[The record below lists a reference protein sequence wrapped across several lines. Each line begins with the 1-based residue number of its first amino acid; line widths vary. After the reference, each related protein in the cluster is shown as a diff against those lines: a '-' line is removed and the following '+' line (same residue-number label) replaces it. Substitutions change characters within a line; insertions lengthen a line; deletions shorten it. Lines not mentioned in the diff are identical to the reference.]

1 MVKKIFQSAF
11 FPALVTA
18 FFSAILF
25 LSNVSG
31 GWLSN
36 LFIDEWVH
44 RGVVVFL
51 EILVWF
57 SGGWLFNRLLSVL
70 FWDTLV
76 GMYTE
81 HHPPKMLVQI
91 SGIFVFF
98 LTLSLI
104 AHFVFDEPLTSILVT
119 GGGLTIALGFGV
131 QGLINDLF
139 SSLAIQLDPPFK
151 VGDFINVHHRY
162 LAAEGLIGR
171 VEETNWRTTRM
182 WTTDRNYIVVPN
194 SYITTQILTNYS
206 MPKSLS
212 RFEMNYTLD
221 FAIPSDRAIRIF
233 NAALL
238 DSVGAKGPVASPSPT
253 TILTGI
259 NSDGAVYKLK
269 YFLEPAEV
277 SPPKARNTINAN
289 VLHHLA
295 NAGMSPSYDK
305 QDIFLG
311 RMPKRQKSWDNEK
324 DRMDLLSNIDLFK
337 DFSGELLG
345 NITNSFH
352 LRELKPEEVLINQG
366 DDGESL
372 FVLVEGLLE
381 VSLQVEGEK
390 RHLTFLRPGSFL
402 GEMAL
407 LTGEKRS
414 ANVTSSTESLVG
426 ELTKESIMSL
436 ATENPEVLNKMTA
449 VVAKRRLKNEEIASA
464 SGKDRD
470 KAIQKEEKNLMA
482 RVTNFFFGKNK

>member
-1 MVKKIFQSAF
+1 MIKKIFQAAF
-11 FPALVTA
+11 LPTLITA
-18 FFSAILF
+18 FFLVILF
-25 LSNVSG
+25 VSKESG
-31 GWLSN
+31 GI
-36 LFIDEWVH
+36 FFHDEWIH
-44 RGVVVFL
+44 KGILIFL
-51 EILVWF
+51 EILVWL
-57 SGGWLFNRLLSVL
+57 SGGWLFNRLLGL
-70 FWDTLV
+70 FFWDLLV

-98 LTLSLI
+98 LTLSFI

-119 GGGLTIALGFGV
+119 GGGLTIALGFGI

-182 WTTDRNYIVVPN
+182 WTTDRNYIIVPN

-212 RFEMNYTLD
+212 RFEINYTLD
-221 FAIPSDRAIRIF
+221 FTIPSDRAIRIF

-238 DSVGAKGPVASPSPT
+238 DSVGPKGPVASPHPT

-269 YFLEPAEV
+269 YFLEPAQV

-305 QDIFLG
+305 QDIFIG
-311 RMPKRQKSWDNEK
+311 KMPKRQKSWSNKE
-324 DRMDLLSNIDLFK
+324 DRMDLLSNITLFQ
-337 DFSGELLG
+337 DFSVELLEA
-345 NITNSFH
+345 ITNSFH
-352 LRELKPEEVLINQG
+352 LKELKPEEVLFNQG

-381 VSLQVEGEK
+381 VRSQVEGEK
-390 RHLTFLRPGSFL
+390 RHLSFLRPGSFL

-414 ANVTSSTESLVG
+414 ADVISSTESLVG

-436 ATENPEVLNKMTA
+436 ATENPEILNKMTA
-449 VVAKRRLKNEEIASA
+449 VVAKRRLKNKEMWATSA
-464 SGKDRD
+464 
-470 KAIQKEEKNLMA
+470 KAHDEAVEKEEKSLMA
-482 RVTNFFFGKNK
+482 RVINFFFGNK

>member
-119 GGGLTIALGFGV
+119 GGGLTIALGFGI

-162 LAAEGLIGR
+162 LESEGLIGK

-182 WTTDRNYIVVPN
+182 WTTGRNYIIVPN

-212 RFEMNYTLD
+212 RFEMNYILD
-221 FAIPSDRAIRIF
+221 FNIPSDRAIRIF

-238 DSVGAKGPVASPSPT
+238 DSVGPKGPVASPRPT

-311 RMPKRQKSWDNEK
+311 RMPKRQKSWSNKE
-324 DRMDLLSNIDLFK
+324 DRMDLLSNIALFQ
-337 DFSGELLG
+337 DFSGKVLEA
-345 NITNSFH
+345 ITNSFH
-352 LRELKPEEVLINQG
+352 LRELKPEEVLFNQG

-414 ANVTSSTESLVG
+414 ADITSSTESLVG

-449 VVAKRRLKNEEIASA
+449 VVAKRRLKNKEMWATSA
-464 SGKDRD
+464 KSHDE
-470 KAIQKEEKNLMA
+470 AVQKEEKSLMA
-482 RVTNFFFGKNK
+482 RVVDFFFGNK

>member
-1 MVKKIFQSAF
+1 MIKKIFQTAF
-11 FPALVTA
+11 LPALVTA
-18 FFSAILF
+18 FFVVILVI
-25 LSNVSG
+25 SKASG
-31 GWLSN
+31 GI
-36 LFIDEWVH
+36 FFHDEWIH
-44 RGVVVFL
+44 KGILIFF
-51 EILVWF
+51 EILVWL
-57 SGGWLFNRLLSVL
+57 SGGWLFNRLLGL
-70 FWDTLV
+70 FFWDLLV

-98 LTLSLI
+98 LTLSFI

-119 GGGLTIALGFGV
+119 GGGLTIALGFGI

-182 WTTDRNYIVVPN
+182 WTTDRNYIIVPN

-238 DSVGAKGPVASPSPT
+238 DSVGAKGPVASPPPT

-269 YFLEPAEV
+269 YFLEPKQV

-289 VLHHLA
+289 VLHHLT

-305 QDIFLG
+305 QDLFIG
-311 RMPKRQKSWDNEK
+311 KMPKRQKSWSDEE
-324 DRMDLLSNIDLFK
+324 DRMDLLSNIALFK
-337 DFSGELLG
+337 DFSEELLQA
-345 NITNSFH
+345 ITDSFH
-352 LRELKPEEVLINQG
+352 LR
-366 DDGESL
+366 
-372 FVLVEGLLE
+372 
-381 VSLQVEGEK
+381 
-390 RHLTFLRPGSFL
+390 
-402 GEMAL
+402 
-407 LTGEKRS
+407 
-414 ANVTSSTESLVG
+414 
-426 ELTKESIMSL
+426 
-436 ATENPEVLNKMTA
+436 
-449 VVAKRRLKNEEIASA
+449 
-464 SGKDRD
+464 
-470 KAIQKEEKNLMA
+470 
-482 RVTNFFFGKNK
+482 

>member
-119 GGGLTIALGFGV
+119 GGGLTIALGFGI

-162 LAAEGLIGR
+162 LESEGLIGK

-182 WTTDRNYIVVPN
+182 WTTGRNYIIVPN

-238 DSVGAKGPVASPSPT
+238 DSVGAKGPVASPRPT

-289 VLHHLA
+289 VIYHLA

-352 LRELKPEEVLINQG
+352 LRELKPEEVLFNQG

-449 VVAKRRLKNEEIASA
+449 VVAKRRLKNEEMWATSA
-464 SGKDRD
+464 KSHDE
-470 KAIQKEEKNLMA
+470 AVQKEEKNLMA